1 MYYREI
7 KNVITAMNQI
17 WILIHSNNYSMID
30 KKNAI
35 KYLFAKDNNNS
46 NKIMQDQREK
56 SKENLG
62 IEND

>member
-1 MYYREI
+1 
-7 KNVITAMNQI
+7 
-17 WILIHSNNYSMID
+17 MID